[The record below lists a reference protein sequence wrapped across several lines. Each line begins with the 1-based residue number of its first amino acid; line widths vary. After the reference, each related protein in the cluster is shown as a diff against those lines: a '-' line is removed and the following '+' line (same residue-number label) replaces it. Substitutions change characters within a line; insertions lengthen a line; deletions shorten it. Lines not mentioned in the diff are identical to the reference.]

1 MDIRKLLF
9 FYVQGRSSMK
19 KLLPLLFFG
28 FLSII
33 IGASILSKENK
44 ETSPNR
50 DISQMSDAHL
60 LSDTGTLLEYHS
72 DKKEAIVQVDDTNN
86 RFLYD
91 EVTLIL
97 TGPAGEYKI
106 DSSMV
111 GEKIKFSYF
120 HSTPTDKPTLEI
132 YLIDKLEK

>member
-1 MDIRKLLF
+1 M
-9 FYVQGRSSMK
+9 
-19 KLLPLLFFG
+19 
-28 FLSII
+28 
-33 IGASILSKENK
+33 SKENK

-97 TGPAGEYKI
+97 TALQV
-106 DSSMV
+106 S
-111 GEKIKFSYF
+111 IK
-120 HSTPTDKPTLEI
+120 
-132 YLIDKLEK
+132 LIPQWLVRKSNFLISIVHQRISRH

>member
-1 MDIRKLLF
+1 
-9 FYVQGRSSMK
+9 MK
-19 KLLPLLFFG
+19 KILPLLLLA

-33 IGASILSKENK
+33 IGALILSRENK
-44 ETSPNR
+44 ETSQNR
-50 DISQMSDAHL
+50 DIAQISDAHL
-60 LSDTGTLLEYHS
+60 LSDTGTLLEYHP
-72 DKKEAIVQVDDTNN
+72 DKKEAIVQVDDAEN

-120 HSTPTDKPTLEI
+120 YSTPTDKPTLEI

>member
-1 MDIRKLLF
+1 MLI
-9 FYVQGRSSMK
+9 FYQIQVLVGIPSWIKR
-19 KLLPLLFFG
+19 
-28 FLSII
+28 
-33 IGASILSKENK
+33 
-44 ETSPNR
+44 T
-50 DISQMSDAHL
+50 
-60 LSDTGTLLEYHS
+60 
-72 DKKEAIVQVDDTNN
+72 IVQVDDSDN

-91 EVTLIL
+91 EVTSIL

-132 YLIDKLEK
+132 YLIDKWEK

>member
-1 MDIRKLLF
+1 
-9 FYVQGRSSMK
+9 MK
-19 KLLPLLFFG
+19 KLLPLLLFG

-91 EVTLIL
+91 EVTL
-97 TGPAGEYKI
+97 Y
-106 DSSMV
+106 SHRSCR
-111 GEKIKFSYF
+111 
-120 HSTPTDKPTLEI
+120 
-132 YLIDKLEK
+132 

>member
-1 MDIRKLLF
+1 
-9 FYVQGRSSMK
+9 MK

-60 LSDTGTLLEYHS
+60 YQIQVLCWNTILI
-72 DKKEAIVQVDDTNN
+72 KEAIVQVDDTNN
-86 RFLYD
+86 RFYTMRL
-91 EVTLIL
+91 L
-97 TGPAGEYKI
+97 
-106 DSSMV
+106 
-111 GEKIKFSYF
+111 
-120 HSTPTDKPTLEI
+120 
-132 YLIDKLEK
+132 

>member
-9 FYVQGRSSMK
+9 FYFQGRSSMK
-19 KLLPLLFFG
+19 KLLPLLFLG

-72 DKKEAIVQVDDTNN
+72 DKKETIVQVDDSDN

-132 YLIDKLEK
+132 YLIDKWEK

>member
-1 MDIRKLLF
+1 MVSLGYRHLFRKHTEF
-9 FYVQGRSSMK
+9 QRGSTYYCFHESTSYSIHQY
-19 KLLPLLFFG
+19 LLP
-28 FLSII
+28 
-33 IGASILSKENK
+33 N
-44 ETSPNR
+44 
-50 DISQMSDAHL
+50 
-60 LSDTGTLLEYHS
+60 TLLEYHS

>member
-1 MDIRKLLF
+1 MLI
-9 FYVQGRSSMK
+9 FYQIQV
-19 KLLPLLFFG
+19 LCWNT
-28 FLSII
+28 
-33 IGASILSKENK
+33 IL
-44 ETSPNR
+44 
-50 DISQMSDAHL
+50 I
-60 LSDTGTLLEYHS
+60 
-72 DKKEAIVQVDDTNN
+72 KKEAIVQVDDTNN

>member
-9 FYVQGRSSMK
+9 FYFQGRSSMK

-60 LSDTGTLLEYHS
+60 LSDTGTLLESYHCS
-72 DKKEAIVQVDDTNN
+72 FCILLS
-86 RFLYD
+86 RIFLACFFSMLSSGFLFFLFRLWIFF
-91 EVTLIL
+91 LIFHIFRTVL
-97 TGPAGEYKI
+97 PGF
-106 DSSMV
+106 
-111 GEKIKFSYF
+111 FS
-120 HSTPTDKPTLEI
+120 L
-132 YLIDKLEK
+132 

>member
-1 MDIRKLLF
+1 
-9 FYVQGRSSMK
+9 MK

-50 DISQMSDAHL
+50 DISQM
-60 LSDTGTLLEYHS
+60 
-72 DKKEAIVQVDDTNN
+72 
-86 RFLYD
+86 
-91 EVTLIL
+91 L

>member
-1 MDIRKLLF
+1 MLI
-9 FYVQGRSSMK
+9 FYQIQV
-19 KLLPLLFFG
+19 LCWNT
-28 FLSII
+28 
-33 IGASILSKENK
+33 IL
-44 ETSPNR
+44 
-50 DISQMSDAHL
+50 I
-60 LSDTGTLLEYHS
+60 
-72 DKKEAIVQVDDTNN
+72 KEAIVQVDDTNN

>member
-1 MDIRKLLF
+1 M
-9 FYVQGRSSMK
+9 
-19 KLLPLLFFG
+19 
-28 FLSII
+28 
-33 IGASILSKENK
+33 SKENK

-72 DKKEAIVQVDDTNN
+72 DKGAIVQVDDTNN

-97 TGPAGEYKI
+97 TGPAGEYKLI
-106 DSSMV
+106 PQLV
-111 GEKIKFSYF
+111 GEKIQIFLF

>member
-19 KLLPLLFFG
+19 KLLPLLLFG

-33 IGASILSKENK
+33 IGASILSK

>member
-9 FYVQGRSSMK
+9 FYFQGRSSMK

-120 HSTPTDKPTLEI
+120 HSTPTDKPEI
-132 YLIDKLEK
+132 IRFRIGK

>member
-1 MDIRKLLF
+1 
-9 FYVQGRSSMK
+9 MK

-60 LSDTGTLLEYHS
+60 LSDTGTCWNT
-72 DKKEAIVQVDDTNN
+72 I
-86 RFLYD
+86 
-91 EVTLIL
+91 LI
-97 TGPAGEYKI
+97 KR
-106 DSSMV
+106 S
-111 GEKIKFSYF
+111 
-120 HSTPTDKPTLEI
+120 HSTSR
-132 YLIDKLEK
+132 